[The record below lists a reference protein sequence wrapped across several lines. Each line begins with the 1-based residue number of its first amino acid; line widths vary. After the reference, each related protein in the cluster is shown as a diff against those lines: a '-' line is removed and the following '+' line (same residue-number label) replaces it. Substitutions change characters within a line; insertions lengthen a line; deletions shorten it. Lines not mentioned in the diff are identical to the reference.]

1 LLDLKS
7 VICRTIVQRDGPTA
21 YHNLLSSST
30 TFWTLRVSVT
40 LTSLLSKRE
49 RARTMCPVLHKCQIH
64 IFVIQENPSSY
75 KHINT
80 STRDNV
86 VCDLL
91 TFGTMRITFYVLR
104 GVLILMSKGILDD

>member
-1 LLDLKS
+1 
-7 VICRTIVQRDGPTA
+7 
-21 YHNLLSSST
+21 
-30 TFWTLRVSVT
+30 
-40 LTSLLSKRE
+40 
-49 RARTMCPVLHKCQIH
+49 MCPVLHKCQIH

-91 TFGTMRITFYVLR
+91 TFKNNEDN
-104 GVLILMSKGILDD
+104 ILCIKGRAHSYQ